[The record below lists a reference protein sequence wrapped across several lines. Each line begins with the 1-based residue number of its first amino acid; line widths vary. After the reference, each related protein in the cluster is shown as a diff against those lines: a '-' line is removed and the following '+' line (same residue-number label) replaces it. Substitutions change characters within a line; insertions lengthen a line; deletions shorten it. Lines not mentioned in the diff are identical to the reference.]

1 MKREKTTLIFR
12 GIAFMIDLMMSA
24 LIALIIGFL
33 INGGFSLDNVT
44 MCTLIGG
51 IFMISRDTLGKSL
64 GKYFLG
70 LSIISAEENKKTKFY
85 QRWLRNITSP
95 IYIDDILFVLISR
108 RHMKLGDFL
117 AKTNV
122 VLDEDSCVLKRFI
135 N

>member
-95 IYIDDILFVLISR
+95 IYIVDILFVLISR

-135 N
+135 K

>member
-1 MKREKTTLIFR
+1 
-12 GIAFMIDLMMSA
+12 MIDLMMSA

-95 IYIDDILFVLISR
+95 IYIVDILFVLISR

-135 N
+135 K

>member
-33 INGGFSLDNVT
+33 INGGFSLDNLT
-44 MCTLIGG
+44 MCTLIGS

-95 IYIDDILFVLISR
+95 IYIVDILFVLISR
-108 RHMKLGDFL
+108 RHMKLGDLL

-122 VLDEDSCVLKRFI
+122 VLDENSCVLKRFI
-135 N
+135 K

>member
-1 MKREKTTLIFR
+1 
-12 GIAFMIDLMMSA
+12 MIDLMMSA

-44 MCTLIGG
+44 MCALIGS

-95 IYIDDILFVLISR
+95 IYIVDILFVLVSR
-108 RHMKLGDFL
+108 RHMKLGDLL

-122 VLDEDSCVLKRFI
+122 VLDEDSCVLKSFI
-135 N
+135 K